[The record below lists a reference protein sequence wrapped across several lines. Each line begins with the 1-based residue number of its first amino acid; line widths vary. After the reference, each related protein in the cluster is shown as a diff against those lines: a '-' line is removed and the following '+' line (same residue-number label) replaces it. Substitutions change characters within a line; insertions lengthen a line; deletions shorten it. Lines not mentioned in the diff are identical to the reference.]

1 MPAWIGGAILGG
13 SLLSGLASNSASKA
27 QQAGTEQATAEQR
40 RQYDTSRADMAP
52 WRDAGKLSLSR
63 LMELMGLGP
72 QAGAVAMTAPTRQ
85 QFTTTTPGT
94 PGRYVQPN
102 AGMSAVYQGGS
113 GGSSSF
119 DQAGYDK
126 AMQAYQSQNQS
137 PSSDYGMLMKQFTGQ
152 DLQNEPG
159 YQFGLSEGE
168 KGINRAT
175 AARGGYDSGATL
187 KSLLR
192 YNQDYAGTKYDQ
204 AFNRDQIVKN
214 QMYNQ
219 LAGIAGTGQSATNQT
234 AVLGANTANQI
245 GQNYQNAGDARAA
258 GYMGMA
264 NAANQGIGTYI
275 NYTQSKSLLDALK
288 PGGST
293 GSGTW
298 IPIAANNR

>member
-1 MPAWIGGAILGG
+1 MPWIVGGAILGG
-13 SLLSGLASNSASKA
+13 SLLGGLASNSASKA
-27 QQAGTEQATAEQR
+27 QQAGAAQATAEQR
-40 RQYDTSRADMAP
+40 RQYDTSRADMEP
-52 WRDAGKLSLSR
+52 WRESGKLSLSR

-72 QAGAVAMTAPTRQ
+72 QGGAGGMQMPNRS
-85 QFTTTTPGT
+85 QFTTTTPVTRGT
-94 PGRYVQPN
+94 YTQPA
-102 AGMSAVYQGGS
+102 AGMSAVYQPGTGGIQT
-113 GGSSSF
+113 F
-119 DQAGYDK
+119 DQAGFDK
-126 AMQAYQSQNQS
+126 AQQAYQNQS

-219 LAGIAGTGQSATNQT
+219 LAGIAGTGQSATSQT
-234 AVLGANTANQI
+234 AALGANAANQI

-264 NAANQGIGTYI
+264 NAANQGIGSYI
-275 NYTQSKSLLDALK
+275 NYTQSQSLLDALK
-288 PGGST
+288 TPKATYGVT
-293 GSGTW
+293 G
-298 IPIAANNR
+298 A